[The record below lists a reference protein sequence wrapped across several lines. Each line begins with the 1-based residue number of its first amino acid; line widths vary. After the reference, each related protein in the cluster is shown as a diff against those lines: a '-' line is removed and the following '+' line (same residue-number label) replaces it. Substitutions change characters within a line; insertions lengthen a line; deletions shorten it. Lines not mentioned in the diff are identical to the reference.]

1 MRQENIQDCSME
13 LLYLSDEDTHFHQD
27 IEILYIVEGETAV
40 KEGETYRLGKDD
52 IAVINSNQPHAY
64 SSARNTIAF
73 RILIPYRI
81 FRKLI
86 REEYFIFCCN
96 SVLYT
101 SRDDRD
107 LRILIETLLLRY
119 LNMEHADLSEIA
131 SLLFQIIHK
140 LTADYRMDKD
150 SLKIYLKERM
160 SEKIDRIL
168 NYINHYYCEPLSLT
182 DVAAHFQVSETYL
195 SRYFKKKTGQ
205 NFINYLNEVR
215 IENAALELRGTDAS
229 ITNIAMDSG
238 FSTPSVLNRY
248 FKKKY
253 GITPSEYRKQ
263 IEESVKNV
271 AMKIEKVEEVRKSLY
286 DRIEKRIQDSEVKE
300 VTINVRR
307 GYIPWMNPNKIID
320 IGEASVVCEAA
331 IQEHILFLKEVLSIR
346 YIRIWNL
353 FSEKF
358 MISTDFSGRNF
369 NFESLDRIFDF
380 FVQNKIPLFLDL
392 GKRNRVIMAG
402 HDNELYSV
410 NMQYNLKTIEEW
422 KNLLEHLMKHLVRR
436 YDKHVL
442 SQWIFEFPWNKEPYY
457 SQDYRYLDAY
467 EAGWRIVKSN
477 LGSSRI
483 AGINPHG
490 GIDEEQFRE
499 AVHELSA
506 RGIFPEIFT
515 IKILWIPPTR

>member
-1 MRQENIQDCSME
+1 M
-13 LLYLSDEDTHFHQD
+13 
-27 IEILYIVEGETAV
+27 
-40 KEGETYRLGKDD
+40 
-52 IAVINSNQPHAY
+52 
-64 SSARNTIAF
+64 
-73 RILIPYRI
+73 
-81 FRKLI
+81 
-86 REEYFIFCCN
+86 
-96 SVLYT
+96 
-101 SRDDRD
+101 
-107 LRILIETLLLRY
+107 IETLLLQY

-140 LTADYRMDKD
+140 LTADYRMDRD
-150 SLKIYLKERM
+150 SLKIYLKEHM

-271 AMKIEKVEEVRKSLY
+271 AMKIDKVEEVRKSLY
-286 DRIEKRIQDSEVKE
+286 DRIEKRIQDSAVKE

-331 IQEHILFLKEVLSIR
+331 IQEHILFLREVLSIR

-369 NFESLDRIFDF
+369 NFESLDRI
-380 FVQNKIPLFLDL
+380 LTFLY
-392 GKRNRVIMAG
+392 RIRFRFSWI
-402 HDNELYSV
+402 
-410 NMQYNLKTIEEW
+410 
-422 KNLLEHLMKHLVRR
+422 LENAT
-436 YDKHVL
+436 
-442 SQWIFEFPWNKEPYY
+442 E
-457 SQDYRYLDAY
+457 
-467 EAGWRIVKSN
+467 
-477 LGSSRI
+477 
-483 AGINPHG
+483 
-490 GIDEEQFRE
+490 
-499 AVHELSA
+499 
-506 RGIFPEIFT
+506 
-515 IKILWIPPTR
+515 